1 MSLQN
6 SVQSKDSIHQD
17 FKVVK
22 KKNISYTSGTEL
34 SQAEAQQDL
43 INFISNIGCGIQQ
56 SDCIQVL
63 K

>member
-17 FKVVK
+17 FKVV

-56 SDCIQVL
+56 SHCIQVL